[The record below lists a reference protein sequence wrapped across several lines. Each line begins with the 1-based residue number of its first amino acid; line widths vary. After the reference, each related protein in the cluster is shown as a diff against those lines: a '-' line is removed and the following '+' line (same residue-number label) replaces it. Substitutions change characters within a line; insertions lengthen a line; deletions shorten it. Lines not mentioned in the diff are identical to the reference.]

1 MKIIPNKTP
10 SMKQVEQRFDIPI
23 EELLRIKYVVE
34 SKSHFQIA
42 DELNI
47 NYTTVIYWLKK
58 AGIYSR
64 KLRL

>member
-1 MKIIPNKTP
+1 MKTIPNKTP
-10 SMKQVEQRFDIPI
+10 SMKQVEQHFGTPI
-23 EELLRIKYVVE
+23 EELLRIKFVDE
-34 SKSHFQIA
+34 NKPHSQIA

-64 KLRL
+64 QLQL